1 MIDRGSNSVSVII
14 PTWNRASSIRAAIE
28 SVLSQTFEVTEILVC
43 DDGSTDSTAEIIHGI
58 SQTHPKVIWVSGPRS
73 GRPAAPRNRGL
84 KVANGQWIAFLDSDD
99 IWLPNKLAMQLEA
112 TSKYNC
118 SAVCTNS
125 WRIKPNKSEKD
136 LLLSQKSKLI
146 TFNDLLN
153 INLVHCSS
161 ALVHRDILEKTGGF
175 PESRSLTV
183 GEDYALWLR
192 VSKLTDIIYIGEPSV
207 IYLDDPINSIRSKS
221 LNGWQEKINVVDD
234 LRLWI
239 LKEYKKRDQL
249 LIFRLILLIFYF
261 KMRKYISLT
270 VNFILGK
277 K

>member
-1 MIDRGSNSVSVII
+1 
-14 PTWNRASSIRAAIE
+14 
-28 SVLSQTFEVTEILVC
+28 
-43 DDGSTDSTAEIIHGI
+43 
-58 SQTHPKVIWVSGPRS
+58 
-73 GRPAAPRNRGL
+73 
-84 KVANGQWIAFLDSDD
+84 
-99 IWLPNKLAMQLEA
+99 MQLEA